1 MLKNAM
7 IMLELSPSLP
17 YNKTYSGRNWSSRQ
31 NTLLALLAIFL
42 FNRKN
47 ERKEDKLM
55 NFGYFDDEHR
65 EYVIT
70 KPNTPAPWC
79 NYLGSPEYGAIIS
92 NNAGGYSFVKSG
104 ANGRIIRYHFNSD
117 DTPGRYIY
125 LRDDETGDFWSASW
139 QPVGKDLNEYKSEVR
154 HGTAYTKMFADYAG
168 IRSEAMYYVPLNKV
182 YEVWCCK
189 VSNTSDKPRKIS
201 VFGYAELSNDDN
213 YNQDQVNLQYS
224 LCTTVTSFRGNK
236 IYQQINPNWYK
247 GPDGSNG
254 KERFFGLAGQKVT
267 SYNGD
272 KEAFIGMY
280 HDYGNPVAVERGEC
294 DGVCNYNENSCG
306 ALHTA
311 LEIAPGETKTMAFI
325 LGRYKESDADKIIAA
340 YEDVSVC
347 DKEIDELRSYWHAK
361 LNNFNINTPSQAFN
375 SMVNTWNAYQCF
387 LTFTWSRAAS
397 FVYCGERN
405 GYGYRD
411 TVQDIQGVIHTDPEA
426 ALDKIRFMLSAQV
439 DNGGGLPLVRFDHD
453 DRAGHEGTPDDPD
466 YVKET
471 GHPAYRADDAL
482 WLFPTVFKYI
492 AETGNLD
499 FIDEEI
505 TWSNVPEKASVY
517 EHLKR
522 AIDFSM
528 NHLGPHGLPAGLHAD
543 WNDCLRLGAQG
554 ESSFVAMQLY
564 YAFTIMRQFAEK
576 KNDTEYIAYLDQ
588 TQKQVGDKIN
598 ELWWEDDRYNRGF
611 KETGEL
617 IGSKKDP
624 EASMW
629 LNPQSWS
636 VISGLATKEQAE
648 KALESVDREL
658 NTAYGAKVMA
668 PSYVDHYFD
677 GALAGLFPPSTKE
690 NGGIFSQTQGW
701 IILAEALMGHGN
713 KAFQYFEESSP
724 SSQNDQ
730 AEIRKLEPYVHG
742 QYTEGDESPFHGRS
756 HVHWLTGTATTCMV
770 GCVEGICGIR
780 PDIDGL
786 RVAPAIPSDWKE
798 MTMEKNFRGKK
809 LLIKV
814 ENPNGRESGCSEFYI
829 NGEKQEENY
838 IPAEKLTEVTEVR
851 MVL

>member
-1 MLKNAM
+1 
-7 IMLELSPSLP
+7 
-17 YNKTYSGRNWSSRQ
+17 
-31 NTLLALLAIFL
+31 
-42 FNRKN
+42 
-47 ERKEDKLM
+47 M

-168 IRSEAMYYVPLNKV
+168 IHSEAMYYVPLNKV

-189 VSNTSDKPRKIS
+189 VTNTSDKPRKIS

-325 LGRYKESDADKIIAA
+325 LGRYKESDADAIIAA

-347 DKEIDELRSYWHAK
+347 DKEIDELKSYWHAK

-453 DRAGHEGTPDDPD
+453 ERAGHEGTPDDPD

-629 LNPQSWS
+629 LNPQSWA

-786 RVAPAIPSDWKE
+786 RVAPTIPSDWKE

-809 LLIKV
+809 LVIKV
-814 ENPNGRESGCSEFYI
+814 ENPNGKESGYSEFYI

-838 IPAEKLTEVTEVR
+838 IPAEKLTDVTEVR

>member
-1 MLKNAM
+1 
-7 IMLELSPSLP
+7 
-17 YNKTYSGRNWSSRQ
+17 
-31 NTLLALLAIFL
+31 
-42 FNRKN
+42 
-47 ERKEDKLM
+47 
-55 NFGYFDDEHR
+55 
-65 EYVIT
+65 
-70 KPNTPAPWC
+70 
-79 NYLGSPEYGAIIS
+79 
-92 NNAGGYSFVKSG
+92 
-104 ANGRIIRYHFNSD
+104 
-117 DTPGRYIY
+117 
-125 LRDDETGDFWSASW
+125 
-139 QPVGKDLNEYKSEVR
+139 
-154 HGTAYTKMFADYAG
+154 MFAEYAG
-168 IRSEAMYYVPLNKV
+168 IKSEAMYYVPLNKV

-189 VSNTSDKPRKIS
+189 VTNTSDKPRKIS

-224 LCTTVTSFRGNK
+224 LCTTNTSFRKNK
-236 IYQQINPNWYK
+236 IYQQINLNWYK

-254 KERFFGLAGQKVT
+254 KERFFGLAGQPVT

-272 KEAFIGMY
+272 KEAFIGLY
-280 HDYGNPVAVERGEC
+280 HDYGNPVAVERGKC

-311 LEIAPGETKTMAFI
+311 LELAPGETKTMAFL
-325 LGRYKESDADKIIAA
+325 LGKYKESDADKIIAA

-347 DKEIDELRSYWHAK
+347 DKEIEELKKYWHAK
-361 LNNFNINTPSQAFN
+361 LENFKINTPSPAFN

-397 FVYCGERN
+397 FIYCGERN

-439 DNGGGLPLVRFDHD
+439 DNGGGLPLVRFDHEE
-453 DRAGHEGTPDDPD
+453 RAGHEGTPDDPD
-466 YVKET
+466 YVRET

-482 WLFPTVFKYI
+482 WLFPTVYKYI
-492 AETGNLD
+492 SETGNLD
-499 FIDEEI
+499 FMDEEI
-505 TWSNVPEKASVY
+505 TWSNIEKKATVY
-517 EHLKR
+517 EHLQK

-554 ESSFVAMQLY
+554 ESSFVALQLY
-564 YAFTIMRQFAEK
+564 YAFTIMRYFAEK
-576 KNDTEYIAYLDQ
+576 KNDTEYIAYLDK
-588 TQKQVGDKIN
+588 TQKEIGDKIN
-598 ELWWEDDRYNRGF
+598 DLWWEDDRYNRGF
-611 KETGEL
+611 KDTGEL
-617 IGSKKDP
+617 IGSKNDP

-629 LNPQSWS
+629 LNPQTWA
-636 VISGLATKEQAE
+636 VISGHASKEQAE
-648 KALESVDREL
+648 IAMESVEREL

-701 IILAEALMGHGN
+701 LILAEALMGHGD

-724 SSQNDQ
+724 SSQNDK

-756 HVHWLTGTATTCMV
+756 HVHWLTGTASTCMV

-780 PDIDGL
+780 PDLDGL
-786 RVAPAIPSDWKE
+786 RVAPTIPSDWKE

-809 LLIKV
+809 IVIKV
-814 ENPNGRESGCSEFYI
+814 ENPNGAQAGFKEFYI
-829 NGEKQEENY
+829 NGEKQDDNY
-838 IPAEKLTEVTEVR
+838 IPADKLTDVTEVR
-851 MVL
+851 MVM

>member
-1 MLKNAM
+1 M
-7 IMLELSPSLP
+7 
-17 YNKTYSGRNWSSRQ
+17 T
-31 NTLLALLAIFL
+31 NT
-42 FNRKN
+42 
-47 ERKEDKLM
+47 
-55 NFGYFDDEHR
+55 
-65 EYVIT
+65 T
-70 KPNTPAPWC
+70 
-79 NYLGSPEYGAIIS
+79 
-92 NNAGGYSFVKSG
+92 
-104 ANGRIIRYHFNSD
+104 
-117 DTPGRYIY
+117 
-125 LRDDETGDFWSASW
+125 
-139 QPVGKDLNEYKSEVR
+139 
-154 HGTAYTKMFADYAG
+154 
-168 IRSEAMYYVPLNKV
+168 
-182 YEVWCCK
+182 
-189 VSNTSDKPRKIS
+189 DKPRKIS

-224 LCTTVTSFRGNK
+224 LCTTNTVFLGNK
-236 IYQQINPNWYK
+236 ILQQINLNWYK

-254 KERFFGLAGQKVT
+254 KERFFGMAGQKVT

-294 DGVCNYNENSCG
+294 DGVLNYNENSCG

-311 LEIAPGETKTMAFI
+311 LELAPGETKELAFV
-325 LGRYKESDADKIIAA
+325 LGRYKASDADKILAC

-347 DKEIDELRSYWHAK
+347 DKEIDELKKFWHAK
-361 LNNFNINTPSQAFN
+361 LDNFKINTPSPAFN

-397 FVYCGERN
+397 FIYCGERN

-453 DRAGHEGTPDDPD
+453 ERAGHEGTPDDPD

-482 WLFPTVFKYI
+482 WLFPTVFKYVS
-492 AETGNLD
+492 ETGNLACM
-499 FIDEEI
+499 DEEI
-505 TWSNVPEKASVY
+505 TWSNVPEKATVY
-517 EHLKR
+517 EHLQR

-564 YAFTIMRQFAEK
+564 YAFSIMRLFAQK
-576 KNDTEYIAYLDQ
+576 KNDTDYIAYLDK
-588 TQKQVGDKIN
+588 TQKEIGDKIN
-598 ELWWEDDRYNRGF
+598 ELWWEDDRFNRGF
-611 KETGEL
+611 KDTGEL

-629 LNPQSWS
+629 LNPQSWA
-636 VISGLATKEQAE
+636 VISGLATKDQAE

-701 IILAEALMGHGN
+701 IILAESLMGHGN

-724 SSQNDQ
+724 SSQNDK

-756 HVHWLTGTATTCMV
+756 HVHWLTGTASTCMV

-780 PDIDGL
+780 PDLDGI
-786 RVAPAIPSDWKE
+786 RIAPSIPSDWKE
-798 MTMEKNFRGKK
+798 FTMEKNFRGSK
-809 LLIKV
+809 LEIKV
-814 ENPNGRESGCSEFYI
+814 ENPNGAESGFKEFYV
-829 NGEKQEENY
+829 NGEKFEDNY
-838 IPAEKLTEVTEVR
+838 IPADKLTPVTEVR
-851 MVL
+851 LVM

>member
-1 MLKNAM
+1 
-7 IMLELSPSLP
+7 
-17 YNKTYSGRNWSSRQ
+17 
-31 NTLLALLAIFL
+31 
-42 FNRKN
+42 
-47 ERKEDKLM
+47 
-55 NFGYFDDEHR
+55 
-65 EYVIT
+65 
-70 KPNTPAPWC
+70 
-79 NYLGSPEYGAIIS
+79 
-92 NNAGGYSFVKSG
+92 
-104 ANGRIIRYHFNSD
+104 
-117 DTPGRYIY
+117 
-125 LRDDETGDFWSASW
+125 
-139 QPVGKDLNEYKSEVR
+139 
-154 HGTAYTKMFADYAG
+154 
-168 IRSEAMYYVPLNKV
+168 MYYVPLNKV

-189 VSNTSDKPRKIS
+189 VTNTSDKPRKIS

-224 LCTTVTSFRGNK
+224 LCTTNTSFRKNK
-236 IYQQINPNWYK
+236 IYQQINLNWYK

-254 KERFFGLAGQKVT
+254 KERFFGLAGQPVT

-272 KEAFIGMY
+272 KEAFIGLY
-280 HDYGNPVAVERGEC
+280 HDYGNPVAVERGKC

-311 LEIAPGETKTMAFI
+311 LELAPGETKTMAFL
-325 LGRYKESDADKIIAA
+325 LGKYKESDADKIIAA

-347 DKEIDELRSYWHAK
+347 DKEIEELKKYWHAK
-361 LNNFNINTPSQAFN
+361 LENFKINTPSPAFN

-397 FVYCGERN
+397 FIYCGERN

-439 DNGGGLPLVRFDHD
+439 DNGGGLPLVRFDHEE
-453 DRAGHEGTPDDPD
+453 RAGHEGTPDDPD
-466 YVKET
+466 YVRET

-482 WLFPTVFKYI
+482 WLFPTVYKYI
-492 AETGNLD
+492 SETGNLD
-499 FIDEEI
+499 FMDEEI
-505 TWSNVPEKASVY
+505 TWSNIEKKATVY
-517 EHLKR
+517 EHLQK

-554 ESSFVAMQLY
+554 ESSFVALQLY
-564 YAFTIMRQFAEK
+564 YAFTIMRYFAEK
-576 KNDTEYIAYLDQ
+576 KNDTEYIAYLDK
-588 TQKQVGDKIN
+588 TQKEIGDKIN
-598 ELWWEDDRYNRGF
+598 DLWWEDDRYNRGF
-611 KETGEL
+611 KDTGEL
-617 IGSKKDP
+617 IGSKNDP

-629 LNPQSWS
+629 LNPQTWA
-636 VISGLATKEQAE
+636 VISGHASKEQAE
-648 KALESVDREL
+648 IAMESVEREL

-701 IILAEALMGHGN
+701 LILAEALMGHGD

-724 SSQNDQ
+724 SSQNDK

-756 HVHWLTGTATTCMV
+756 HVHWLTGTASTCMV

-780 PDIDGL
+780 PDLDGL
-786 RVAPAIPSDWKE
+786 RVAPTIPSDWKE

-809 LLIKV
+809 IVIKV
-814 ENPNGRESGCSEFYI
+814 ENPNGAQAGFKEFYI
-829 NGEKQEENY
+829 NGEKQDDNY
-838 IPAEKLTEVTEVR
+838 IPADKLTDVTEVR
-851 MVL
+851 MVM

>member
-1 MLKNAM
+1 M
-7 IMLELSPSLP
+7 
-17 YNKTYSGRNWSSRQ
+17 
-31 NTLLALLAIFL
+31 
-42 FNRKN
+42 
-47 ERKEDKLM
+47 
-55 NFGYFDDEHR
+55 
-65 EYVIT
+65 
-70 KPNTPAPWC
+70 
-79 NYLGSPEYGAIIS
+79 
-92 NNAGGYSFVKSG
+92 
-104 ANGRIIRYHFNSD
+104 
-117 DTPGRYIY
+117 
-125 LRDDETGDFWSASW
+125 
-139 QPVGKDLNEYKSEVR
+139 
-154 HGTAYTKMFADYAG
+154 
-168 IRSEAMYYVPLNKV
+168 
-182 YEVWCCK
+182 
-189 VSNTSDKPRKIS
+189 
-201 VFGYAELSNDDN
+201 
-213 YNQDQVNLQYS
+213 
-224 LCTTVTSFRGNK
+224 
-236 IYQQINPNWYK
+236 
-247 GPDGSNG
+247 
-254 KERFFGLAGQKVT
+254 AGQKVT

-294 DGVCNYNENSCG
+294 DGVLNYNENSCG

-311 LEIAPGETKTMAFI
+311 LELAPGETKELAFV
-325 LGRYKESDADKIIAA
+325 LGRYKASDADKILAC

-347 DKEIDELRSYWHAK
+347 DKEIDELKKFWHAK
-361 LNNFNINTPSQAFN
+361 LDNFKINTPSPAFN

-397 FVYCGERN
+397 FIYCGERN

-453 DRAGHEGTPDDPD
+453 ERAGHEGTPDDPD

-482 WLFPTVFKYI
+482 WLFPTVFKYVS
-492 AETGNLD
+492 ETGNLA
-499 FIDEEI
+499 FMDEEI
-505 TWSNVPEKASVY
+505 TWSNVPEKATVY
-517 EHLKR
+517 EHLQR

-564 YAFTIMRQFAEK
+564 YAFSIMRLFAQK
-576 KNDTEYIAYLDQ
+576 KNDTDYIAYLDK
-588 TQKQVGDKIN
+588 TQKEIGDKIN
-598 ELWWEDDRYNRGF
+598 ELWWEDDRFNRGF
-611 KETGEL
+611 KDTGEL

-629 LNPQSWS
+629 LNPQSWA

-701 IILAEALMGHGN
+701 IILAESLMGHGN

-724 SSQNDQ
+724 SSQNDK

-756 HVHWLTGTATTCMV
+756 HVHWLTGTASTCMV

-780 PDIDGL
+780 PDLDGI
-786 RVAPAIPSDWKE
+786 RIAPSIPSDWKE
-798 MTMEKNFRGKK
+798 FTMEKNFRGSK
-809 LLIKV
+809 LEIKV
-814 ENPNGRESGCSEFYI
+814 ENPNGAESGFKEFYV
-829 NGEKQEENY
+829 NGEKFEDNY
-838 IPAEKLTEVTEVR
+838 IPADKLTPVTEVR
-851 MVL
+851 LVM

>member
-1 MLKNAM
+1 MPDWNLLILFKEEN
-7 IMLELSPSLP
+7 IMK
-17 YNKTYSGRNWSSRQ
+17 Y
-31 NTLLALLAIFL
+31 
-42 FNRKN
+42 
-47 ERKEDKLM
+47 
-55 NFGYFDDEHR
+55 GYFNDKDR

-70 KPNTPAPWC
+70 SPDTPAPWC

-104 ANGRIIRYHFNSD
+104 ANGRILRYHFNSD

-125 LRDDETGDFWSASW
+125 LRDDESGDFWSASW
-139 QPVGKDLNEYKSEVR
+139 QPVGKDLDKYICEVD
-154 HGTAYTKMFADYAG
+154 HGTAYTNMFTEYAG
-168 IRSEAMYYVPLNKV
+168 IKSEVNYYVPLNKA
-182 YEVWCCK
+182 YEVWCVK
-189 VSNTSDKPRKIS
+189 VTNPSDKPRKVS

-213 YNQDQVNLQYS
+213 YNQDQVNLQYT
-224 LCTTVTSFRGNK
+224 LCTSNTSFRKNK
-236 IYQQINPNWYK
+236 IYQQINLNWYK
-247 GPDGSNG
+247 GADGSNG
-254 KERFFGLAGQKVT
+254 NERFFGLAGQPVT

-272 KEAFIGMY
+272 KEAFLGMY
-280 HDYGNPVAVERGEC
+280 HSYGNPVAVERGKC

-311 LEIAPGETKTMAFI
+311 LELAPGETKKMAFI
-325 LGRYKESDADKIIAA
+325 LGKYKESDADKIIAA
-340 YEDVSVC
+340 YEDVAVC
-347 DKEIDELRSYWHAK
+347 DKEIDELKDYWHSK
-361 LNNFNINTPSQAFN
+361 LDNFKINTPSAAFN

-397 FVYCGERN
+397 FIYCGERN

-439 DNGGGLPLVRFDHD
+439 DNGGGLPLVKFNHN
-453 DRAGHEGTPDDPD
+453 AGHEGTPDDD
-466 YVKET
+466 SYVRET

-482 WLFPTVFKYI
+482 WLFPTVYKYI
-492 AETGNLD
+492 AETGNLA

-505 TWSNVPEKASVY
+505 SWSNKPEKATVY

-522 AIDFSM
+522 AINFSM
-528 NHLGPHGLPAGLHAD
+528 EHLGPHGLPAGLHAD

-554 ESSFVAMQLY
+554 ESSFVALQLY
-564 YAFTIMRQFAEK
+564 YAFTIMRKFAGK
-576 KNDTEYIAYLDQ
+576 KSDTEYIAYLDK
-588 TQKQVGDKIN
+588 TQKEIGDKIN
-598 ELWWEDDRYNRGF
+598 SLWWEDDRFNRGF

-629 LNPQSWS
+629 LNPQTWA
-636 VISGLATKEQAE
+636 VISGLATDEQAE
-648 KALESVDREL
+648 LAMASVEREL
-658 NTAYGAKVMA
+658 NTAYGAKVMS

-677 GALAGLFPPSTKE
+677 GALAALFPPSTKE

-701 IILAEALMGHGN
+701 LILAEALMGHGN
-713 KAFQYFEESSP
+713 KAFMYFEESSP
-724 SSQNDQ
+724 SSQNDK

-756 HVHWLTGTATTCMV
+756 HVHWLTGTASTCMV

-780 PDIDGL
+780 PDLDGL
-786 RVAPAIPSDWKE
+786 RIAPSVPAEWKE
-798 MTMEKNFRGKK
+798 FTMEKNFRGSKVV
-809 LLIKV
+809 IKV
-814 ENPNGRESGCSEFYI
+814 ENPDGAEAGFKEFYI
-829 NGEKQEENY
+829 NGEKQEDNY
-838 IPAEKLTEVTEVR
+838 IPAEKLTDITEVR
-851 MVL
+851 MVM

>member
-1 MLKNAM
+1 ML
-7 IMLELSPSLP
+7 
-17 YNKTYSGRNWSSRQ
+17 
-31 NTLLALLAIFL
+31 F
-42 FNRKN
+42 
-47 ERKEDKLM
+47 
-55 NFGYFDDEHR
+55 
-65 EYVIT
+65 
-70 KPNTPAPWC
+70 
-79 NYLGSPEYGAIIS
+79 
-92 NNAGGYSFVKSG
+92 
-104 ANGRIIRYHFNSD
+104 
-117 DTPGRYIY
+117 
-125 LRDDETGDFWSASW
+125 
-139 QPVGKDLNEYKSEVR
+139 
-154 HGTAYTKMFADYAG
+154 
-168 IRSEAMYYVPLNKV
+168 RS
-182 YEVWCCK
+182 
-189 VSNTSDKPRKIS
+189 
-201 VFGYAELSNDDN
+201 
-213 YNQDQVNLQYS
+213 
-224 LCTTVTSFRGNK
+224 
-236 IYQQINPNWYK
+236 
-247 GPDGSNG
+247 
-254 KERFFGLAGQKVT
+254 GQKVT

-294 DGVCNYNENSCG
+294 DGVLNYNENSCG

-311 LEIAPGETKTMAFI
+311 LELAPGETKELAFV
-325 LGRYKESDADKIIAA
+325 LGRYKASDADKILAC

-347 DKEIDELRSYWHAK
+347 DKEIDELKKFWHAK
-361 LNNFNINTPSQAFN
+361 LDNFKINTPSPAFN

-397 FVYCGERN
+397 FIYCGERN

-453 DRAGHEGTPDDPD
+453 ERAGHEGTPDDPD

-482 WLFPTVFKYI
+482 WLFPTVFKYVS
-492 AETGNLD
+492 ETGNLA
-499 FIDEEI
+499 FMDEEI
-505 TWSNVPEKASVY
+505 TWSNLPEKATVY
-517 EHLKR
+517 EHLQR

-564 YAFTIMRQFAEK
+564 YAFSIMRLFAQK
-576 KNDTEYIAYLDQ
+576 KNDTDYIAYLDK
-588 TQKQVGDKIN
+588 TQKEIGDKIN
-598 ELWWEDDRYNRGF
+598 ELWWEDDRFNRGF
-611 KETGEL
+611 KDTGEL

-629 LNPQSWS
+629 LNPQSWA

-701 IILAEALMGHGN
+701 IILAESLMGHGN

-724 SSQNDQ
+724 SSQNDK

-756 HVHWLTGTATTCMV
+756 HEIGRASCR
-770 GCVEGICGIR
+770 E
-780 PDIDGL
+780 
-786 RVAPAIPSDWKE
+786 RV
-798 MTMEKNFRGKK
+798 
-809 LLIKV
+809 
-814 ENPNGRESGCSEFYI
+814 
-829 NGEKQEENY
+829 
-838 IPAEKLTEVTEVR
+838 
-851 MVL
+851 